1 MSIGTASST
10 TKLGKQN
17 MKNFPNAMRISF
29 IIPWITKGRGGTENV
44 GQLMA
49 NAMANRGHEV
59 HVYTFDNNKQPS
71 RWPLD
76 SRIKFHFLPEGGSPH
91 VDSQMT
97 VALAE
102 PCPDLIVGLHMNKT
116 MLRYTV
122 AAQKIR
128 VPLVLSEH
136 IDPHF
141 PNRLGVFSTEE
152 RYAAFCGASRV
163 HLLTKSF
170 KDALPE
176 YLKAKVDVVPNTV
189 KVANQPCDP
198 VGGKQKK
205 LITVARLVPRKNLH
219 RLIDEFASIAEKH
232 PNWILQILGDGPM
245 MKELKDS
252 IASKGLKQQ
261 IELLGHSDEPYSF
274 LEQAQLFVLPSV
286 FEGFPMS
293 SLEAMAHGMP
303 VVGYAACNGI
313 NEQIV
318 DGVNGYLVPHSFDFG
333 GLAASLDELMGNDSL
348 RSQMGAASKQH
359 FDALYSNKVVFDAWE
374 AMFKDARSQGPDLLS
389 ADQKAST
396 INMLAQLVLS

>member
-1 MSIGTASST
+1 
-10 TKLGKQN
+10 
-17 MKNFPNAMRISF
+17 MRLSF

-76 SRIKFHFLPEGGSPH
+76 SRIKFHFLPEGDSPH

-122 AAQKIR
+122 AAQKIG
-128 VPLVLSEH
+128 VPLMLSEH
-136 IDPHF
+136 SDPYST
-141 PNRLGVFSTEE
+141 NRLGVFSTEE
-152 RYAAFCGASRV
+152 RHAAFYGASRI
-163 HLLTKSF
+163 HLLTNGLRE
-170 KDALPE
+170 ALPE
-176 YLKAKVDVVPNTV
+176 YLKAKVDVVPNSV
-189 KVANQPCDP
+189 KVASQLCDP

-219 RLIDEFASIAEKH
+219 RLIDEFASIAKKH
-232 PNWILQILGDGPM
+232 PNWVLQILGDGPM
-245 MKELKDS
+245 MKELKS
-252 IASKGLKQQ
+252 TVASKGLKQQ
-261 IELLGHSDEPYSF
+261 VELLGHSDEPYSF
-274 LEQAQLFVLPSV
+274 LEQAQLFVLPSL

-293 SLEAMAHGMP
+293 SLEAMAHGMAA
-303 VVGYAACNGI
+303 VGYAACNGI

-318 DGVNGYLVPHSFDFG
+318 DGVNGYLVPHSLDFG
-333 GLAASLDELMGNDSL
+333 GLAASLDKLMGDDGL
-348 RSQMGAASKQH
+348 RSQMGAASKQR
-359 FDALYSNKVVFDAWE
+359 FDAFYSNKVVFNAWE
-374 AMFKDARSQGPDLLS
+374 AMFKTAQSQGPELIS
-389 ADQKAST
+389 ADQKQST
-396 INMLAQLVLS
+396 INMLDQLIHG